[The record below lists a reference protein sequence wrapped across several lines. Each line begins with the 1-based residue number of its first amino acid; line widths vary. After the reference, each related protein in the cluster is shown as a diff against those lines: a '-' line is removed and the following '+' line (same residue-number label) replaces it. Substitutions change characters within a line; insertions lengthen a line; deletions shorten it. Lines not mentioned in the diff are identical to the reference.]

1 MINHPRNSADLCGLF
16 LGNDSSSVLN
26 GMKTRKVGL
35 GGNGHHLAGGVPTL
49 NATVFP
55 HNMEAD
61 WLCCTAEVGRVSES
75 RWLKPQRGSTPTTHT
90 ECVCVCVTCAC
101 VCLQPHLRPT
111 C

>member
-55 HNMEAD
+55 HNTEAD
-61 WLCCTAEVGRVSES
+61 WLCCTAKVGRVFREPMAETSA
-75 RWLKPQRGSTPTTHT
+75 RFNTNNTHR
-90 ECVCVCVTCAC
+90 VCVCVSCAC